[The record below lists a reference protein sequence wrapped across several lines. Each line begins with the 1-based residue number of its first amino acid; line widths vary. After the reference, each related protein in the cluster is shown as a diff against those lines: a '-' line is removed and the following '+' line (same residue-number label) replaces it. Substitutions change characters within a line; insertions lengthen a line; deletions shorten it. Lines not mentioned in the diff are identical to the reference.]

1 MDYNMINKIKD
12 YTTHYFKI
20 SPNAYFI
27 ENEFYQDLSETMKV
41 KLVKDYITDPKYDAP
56 SMLLN

>member
-1 MDYNMINKIKD
+1 MINKIKD
-12 YTTHYFKI
+12 YTTQYFKI

-41 KLVKDYITDPKYDAP
+41 
-56 SMLLN
+56 

>member
-1 MDYNMINKIKD
+1 MDYVIINNIKD
-12 YTTHYFKI
+12 YTNNYFKV

-41 KLVKDYITDPKYDAP
+41 QLVKDYITDPKYDDS